1 MKNVFIH
8 PTALVESETIGEGTR
23 IWAFT
28 HVLKGVSI
36 GTCCNVGE
44 HCYIESGAVIG
55 NNVTIKNGNE
65 LWDGV
70 TLADGVFVG
79 PNVTFTNDL
88 RPRSP
93 RLPQAARRYTTRD
106 WLSPTVVN
114 EGVSLGGGAIILAGH
129 TIGEFA
135 MVGAGAIVTR
145 DVPAYA
151 LVLGAPARVVGWVCQ
166 CGSRLK
172 FREAT
177 CTCEDCGLR
186 FFEKPPSE
194 SDRQNRFP
202 LSSTRRVSAR

>member
-1 MKNVFIH
+1 MKNVYIH
-8 PTALVESETIGEGTR
+8 PTALVDSDNIGEGTR

-28 HVLKGVSI
+28 HILKSVSI
-36 GTCCNVGE
+36 GTHCNVGE

-65 LWDGV
+65 VWDGV

-93 RLPQAARRYTTRD
+93 RLPQAARRYTKCD
-106 WLSPTVVN
+106 WLSATIVK
-114 EGVSLGGGAIILAGH
+114 EGASLGAAAIILAGNS
-129 TIGEFA
+129 IGQFA

-166 CGSRLK
+166 CGSRLA
-172 FREAT
+172 FMEAS
-177 CTCEDCGLR
+177 CKCEDCGLE
-186 FFEKPPSE
+186 FLQEANVISVKQPEP
-194 SDRQNRFP
+194 
-202 LSSTRRVSAR
+202 VHA